1 MSALLAP
8 GANEPANITVGQLTL
23 LNQSL
28 QKAQGERHW
37 HQQNSIRLESDLKDA
52 REALGRKQTEHD
64 GKAAEAED
72 AKEKLATAEG
82 SIAELKQRILD
93 DTVLL
98 EKTIKAKED
107 AEVEKE
113 RALEGMT
120 NAAESNRMALESKE
134 KVEKEVA
141 ELKARMEEETKR
153 ANTAEETMRQLGSEN
168 ATLVEEKA
176 NLEEEVARKEDVIRK
191 LQGQKRGGKRRKN
204 NFST

>member
-1 MSALLAP
+1 MRKTHLHSSSNL
-8 GANEPANITVGQLTL
+8 
-23 LNQSL
+23 SL
-28 QKAQGERHW
+28 QKAQYERNQH
-37 HQQNSIRLESDLKDA
+37 HQNSIRLEQELETVQESLRRIKIA
-52 REALGRKQTEHD
+52 YEGNVSEAK
-64 GKAAEAED
+64 D

-98 EKTIKAKED
+98 EETIKAKED

-168 ATLVEEKA
+168 TTLVEEKA
-176 NLEEEVARKEDVIRK
+176 NLEEEVARKEDVIKK
-191 LQGQKRGGKRRKN
+191 LQGQKRGGKRRRN
-204 NFST
+204 I